1 MTKKELIE
9 HMALEMGVS
18 KTAAEMAVEAFIKIV
33 QGQMRHPGREVVMRG
48 FGTFK
53 AKLVPARTGRNP
65 QTGAPVEIPEH
76 IKVTFKASKVGA

>member
-1 MTKKELIE
+1 
-9 HMALEMGVS
+9 
-18 KTAAEMAVEAFIKIV
+18 
-33 QGQMRHPGREVVMRG
+33 MRHPGREVVMRG

-76 IKVTFKASKVGA
+76 IKVIFKPSKVAK